1 MEVNS
6 SCASFSSPP
15 KDKNNDP
22 QFQLIS
28 SKEYERSNN
37 RFNTRLVREV
47 RRLLKRVNP
56 GHHPLVKRQNSIHWQ
71 EYKELRRNEK
81 NCYLHNTSLQPRA
94 SQFSNSDKFILFFSL
109 CLFSKTLT
117 FFVGWKEPLEEFYGF
132 FWLAAVAYQSYFLKS
147 WFSFGIA
154 YGCIIEFLFRVHNFV
169 TSHDPIHHKML
180 SSHSFHFVVDQT
192 LGWLAIIHNEMQN
205 VY

>member
-15 KDKNNDP
+15 KDNKNNDP

-37 RFNTRLVREV
+37 RFNTWLVREV

-71 EYKELRRNEK
+71 CKELRRNEK

-117 FFVGWKEPLEEFYGF
+117 FFVGWKEPLEEFYGI
-132 FWLAAVAYQSYFLKS
+132 FWLVAVAYQSYFLKS

-154 YGCIIEFLFRVHNFV
+154 YGCIIKTDEARRIFV
-169 TSHDPIHHKML
+169 SCSQLRICYKSWSCSIIKCFHHIPFILWSTKL
-180 SSHSFHFVVDQT
+180 LDD
-192 LGWLAIIHNEMQN
+192 
-205 VY
+205 

>member
-15 KDKNNDP
+15 KDNKNNDP

-28 SKEYERSNN
+28 SKEYGRSNN

-56 GHHPLVKRQNSIHWQ
+56 GHHPMVKHQNSIHWQ
-71 EYKELRRNEK
+71 CKELWQNEK
-81 NCYLHNTSLQPRA
+81 NCYLHNTSLQPLTV
-94 SQFSNSDKFILFFSL
+94 SFP
-109 CLFSKTLT
+109 TLT
-117 FFVGWKEPLEEFYGF
+117 NLFCSLVCVYSQRHWPSWFDAKSLLEKFYGN

-154 YGCIIEFLFRVHNFV
+154 YGLYHSCSQRRICYKSWSCSIIKCF
-169 TSHDPIHHKML
+169 HHIPFILWSTKL
-180 SSHSFHFVVDQT
+180 LDDE
-192 LGWLAIIHNEMQN
+192 L
-205 VY
+205 

>member
-15 KDKNNDP
+15 KDNKNNHP

-56 GHHPLVKRQNSIHWQ
+56 GPHPMVKRQNSIHWQ
-71 EYKELRRNEK
+71 CKELWRNEK

-109 CLFSKTLT
+109 RLFSKTLT
-117 FFVGWKEPLEEFYGF
+117 FFVGWKEPFRGILWDFLISCSSISILLPEE
-132 FWLAAVAYQSYFLKS
+132 L
-147 WFSFGIA
+147 I
-154 YGCIIEFLFRVHNFV
+154 
-169 TSHDPIHHKML
+169 
-180 SSHSFHFVVDQT
+180 
-192 LGWLAIIHNEMQN
+192 
-205 VY
+205 